1 VYWHFKI
8 SVTETTVTDWNVAV
22 IKILNINQTVATQLT
37 YNDFFMRRDQQ
48 GFAMFIPKLMPCFN

>member
-1 VYWHFKI
+1 
-8 SVTETTVTDWNVAV
+8 VTETTVTDWNVAV